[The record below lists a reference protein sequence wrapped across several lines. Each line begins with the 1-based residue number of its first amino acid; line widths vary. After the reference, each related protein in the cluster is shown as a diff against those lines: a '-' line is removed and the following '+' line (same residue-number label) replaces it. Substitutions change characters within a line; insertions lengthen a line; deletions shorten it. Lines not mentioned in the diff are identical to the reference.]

1 VNFKE
6 REFNSSDTSNIM
18 GEFSILSIETWHVVQ
33 VDSLVFW
40 DSNRLDFIIEIS
52 EWSIITDSSRDTLEV
67 TFRIESDTQLS
78 FFWDNWTSTHI
89 GTIDF
94 FW

>member
-40 DSNRLDFIIEIS
+40 NSDRLDFIIEIS
-52 EWSIITDSSRDTLEV
+52 ERLILTDSGRYTFVV
-67 TFRIESDTQLS
+67 TFRIDDNTGFNILWSRDFTS
-78 FFWDNWTSTHI
+78 FS
-89 GTIDF
+89 
-94 FW
+94 

>member
-52 EWSIITDSSRDTLEV
+52 ERLILTDSGRDTFVV
-67 TFRIESDTQLS
+67 TFRIDDNTGFNILWSRDFTS
-78 FFWDNWTSTHI
+78 FS
-89 GTIDF
+89 
-94 FW
+94 

>member
-1 VNFKE
+1 MNFKE

-33 VDSLVFW
+33 VDSLSFW

-52 EWSIITDSSRDTLEV
+52 ERLILTDSSRDTFVV
-67 TFRIESDTQLS
+67 TFRIDDNTGFNITWRRNFTS
-78 FFWDNWTSTHI
+78 FS
-89 GTIDF
+89 
-94 FW
+94 